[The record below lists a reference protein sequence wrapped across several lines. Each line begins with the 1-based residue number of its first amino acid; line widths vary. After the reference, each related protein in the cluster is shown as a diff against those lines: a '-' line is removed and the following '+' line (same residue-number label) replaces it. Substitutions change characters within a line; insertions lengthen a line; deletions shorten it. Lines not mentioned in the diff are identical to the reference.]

1 MDETAGRKDLNMERA
16 SVTRLYRDSSSQ
28 ETILLMEE
36 EKSKER
42 IRITIPAHRAGILAL
57 EGHGLNDRCALYR
70 ILSECVVEL
79 GGSFGSV
86 VVTANDDKG
95 VSGSISICR
104 DESIIRWIKADVV
117 ELVAFALH
125 TQTPLYLN
133 RTDKLESAGENAGV
147 RETPKTEAPSV
158 FETALAEILMSD
170 MNGGELEDGEVC

>member
-1 MDETAGRKDLNMERA
+1 MERA
-16 SVTRLYRDSSSQ
+16 SVTRLYRDRSSQ
-28 ETILLMEE
+28 ETILLMQE

-42 IRITIPAHRAGILAL
+42 IRITVPAHRAGILAL

-70 ILSECVVEL
+70 ILSECVAEL
-79 GGSFGSV
+79 GGSLGSV

-95 VSGSISICR
+95 VSGSISVCR

-125 TQTPLYLN
+125 TQLPIYLN
-133 RTDKLESAGENAGV
+133 RTDKLESAGESASV
-147 RETPKTEAPSV
+147 PETSKIEAPSV

-170 MNGGELEDGEVC
+170 ANGGELEDGAPC